1 MKNLIYAGETLGLS
15 DYKNFFGKLV
25 FSELFSGY
33 CRRNNFGICEGFRRV
48 RSNDYACGKYSGENA
63 DGSSCG
69 ICCNAKRKSCAGVP
83 VGGGYGADFV
93 CIGSACECCGEAT
106 DEIHNE
112 EEIECLFQSISRKK
126 MPDFT
131 LDVSFEAENE
141 FFAVLGESGCGKSL
155 TLRCIAGIE
164 TPDEGRIVLNNR
176 VLFDSERK
184 INLSPKKRKIGYL
197 FQDYALFPN
206 MTVEENY
213 RDWSWKEKEERG
225 DRTFY

>member
-1 MKNLIYAGETLGLS
+1 MSLS
-15 DYKNFFGKLV
+15 VNIK
-25 FSELFSGY
+25 
-33 CRRNNFGICEGFRRV
+33 
-48 RSNDYACGKYSGENA
+48 
-63 DGSSCG
+63 
-69 ICCNAKRKSCAGVP
+69 
-83 VGGGYGADFV
+83 
-93 CIGSACECCGEAT
+93 
-106 DEIHNE
+106 
-112 EEIECLFQSISRKK
+112 KK

-206 MTVEENY
+206 MTVK
-213 RDWSWKEKEERG
+213 RKRGKRRPHVLLRCFFWKDWKKNIRICFPAGRNSVQH
-225 DRTFY
+225 

>member
-1 MKNLIYAGETLGLS
+1 MSLS
-15 DYKNFFGKLV
+15 VNIK
-25 FSELFSGY
+25 
-33 CRRNNFGICEGFRRV
+33 
-48 RSNDYACGKYSGENA
+48 
-63 DGSSCG
+63 
-69 ICCNAKRKSCAGVP
+69 
-83 VGGGYGADFV
+83 
-93 CIGSACECCGEAT
+93 
-106 DEIHNE
+106 
-112 EEIECLFQSISRKK
+112 KK

-131 LDVSFEAENE
+131 LDGSFEAENE

-206 MTVEENY
+206 MTVEENIAFGLKLK
-213 RDWSWKEKEERG
+213 RRKMPMHTILSCRCQMGMKQISDSGESNFPAGRNSVQH
-225 DRTFY
+225 